1 MALSYTFSDLEELSG
16 AIGKAESNVQAVKA
30 DIHSSSGTL
39 SSHWNSDKAQ
49 VSWATEQ
56 SKWDKACDNL
66 NTALHSMAQKILLS
80 STAMEQTE
88 AKNAG
93 LFSG

>member
-1 MALSYTFSDLEELSG
+1 MALSWTFSDLEELSA
-16 AIGKAESNVQAVKA
+16 AIGKAESNVQAVKS

-39 SSHWNSDKAQ
+39 SQHWNSNKAQ

-66 NTALHSMAQKILLS
+66 NTALHQLSQKIMLAS
-80 STAMEQTE
+80 STMEQTE

-93 LFSG
+93 LFQG